1 MSRLV
6 IPPSRAAENAYQ
18 AIEQLIATLKL
29 EPGQAIVES
38 DLVELTQ
45 LGRTPIREALMR
57 MVAMGLIEQQPRRGL
72 RVSEIRVAEH
82 LTLIETRRA
91 LERLIVLGA
100 ARWATPAQRSTL
112 LGHAQ
117 AMVDAADAKD
127 IDAYMLADQHLD
139 EVIHQACRNP
149 FAVQAIIP
157 MIVQCRRFW
166 YAYQYEG
173 DLEAGAKAHLTLA
186 EGIQD
191 GNPEMALQGSE
202 TLMEYLSTFTRKVI
216 E

>member
-1 MSRLV
+1 M
-6 IPPSRAAENAYQ
+6 
-18 AIEQLIATLKL
+18 
-29 EPGQAIVES
+29 
-38 DLVELTQ
+38 
-45 LGRTPIREALMR
+45 
-57 MVAMGLIEQQPRRGL
+57 
-72 RVSEIRVAEH
+72 
-82 LTLIETRRA
+82 
-91 LERLIVLGA
+91 
-100 ARWATPAQRSTL
+100 

-139 EVIHQACRNP
+139 EVIHQACRNT
-149 FAVQAIIP
+149 FAVQAVTP

-173 DLEAGAKAHLTLA
+173 DLEAGAQAHLTLA

-191 GNPEMALQGSE
+191 GNPEQALQGSE
-202 TLMEYLSTFTRKVI
+202 TLMAYLSAFTRKVI